1 MDIKAKIA
9 LGGFALFAAGA
20 GAGFLVG
27 RKVTDD
33 EWTAY
38 LDEREQAAM
47 DMNEDKFDHDGDEYT
62 DIQPEWYDSDDAK
75 PVDRTLVNEEKPSL
89 QDLVKN
95 LKEEETGEMP
105 VEFINWRQY
114 KATKREYVKRTG
126 TYFVVDEILAGW
138 DEDLDQIDL
147 GELFSREEDVERL
160 EAMLQAEDVKAVYI
174 RSNVLETDFEIV
186 KSDESWLE
194 SYNELQKDLERG
206 IADEQGYIS

>member
-38 LDEREQAAM
+38 LDEREQAVM
-47 DMNEDKFDHDGDEYT
+47 DMNEVKFDHDGDEYT

-75 PVDRTLVNEEKPSL
+75 PVDRALVNEEKPSL
-89 QDLVKN
+89 QDLVN
-95 LKEEETGEMP
+95 SIKEEETGELP
-105 VEFINWRQY
+105 VEFINRRLY
-114 KATKREYVKRTG
+114 KATNRNYVKRTG
-126 TYFVVDEILAGW
+126 TYFSVDEILAGW
-138 DEDLDQIDL
+138 DKDLEPIDL
-147 GELFSREEDVERL
+147 ANIFPIKDVERI
-160 EAMLQAEDVKAVYI
+160 EAMLQAEDVPAVYI

-194 SYNELQKDLERG
+194 SYNELQKDLGREV
-206 IADEQGYIS
+206 ADEQGYIS

>member
-1 MDIKAKIA
+1 MDIKGKIA

-38 LDEREQAAM
+38 LDEREQAVM
-47 DMNEDKFDHDGDEYT
+47 DMNEDKFEFDGDEYT
-62 DIQPEWYDSDDAK
+62 DIQPDWYDSDDAK

-89 QDLVKN
+89 QDLVN
-95 LKEEETGEMP
+95 NIKEEETGEVP
-105 VEFINWRQY
+105 VEFINRRLY
-114 KATKREYVKRTG
+114 KATNRNYVKRTG
-126 TYFVVDEILAGW
+126 TYFSVDEILAGW
-138 DEDLDQIDL
+138 DKDLEPIDL
-147 GELFSREEDVERL
+147 ADIFPIKDVERI
-160 EAMLQAEDVKAVYI
+160 EAMLQAEDVPAVYI

-194 SYNELQKDLERG
+194 SYNELQKDLGREV
-206 IADEQGYIS
+206 ADEQGYIS

>member
-27 RKVTDD
+27 RKVTDN

-38 LDEREQAAM
+38 LDEQEQAAM
-47 DMNEDKFDHDGDEYT
+47 DMNVVKFDHEGDEYT

-95 LKEEETGEMP
+95 LKEEETGEAP
-105 VEFINWRQY
+105 VEFINRRLY
-114 KATKREYVKRTG
+114 KATNRNYVKRTG
-126 TYFVVDEILAGW
+126 TYFSVDEILAGW
-138 DEDLDQIDL
+138 DKDLEPIDL
-147 GELFSREEDVERL
+147 SDIFPIKEVERI
-160 EAMLQAEDVKAVYI
+160 EAMLQAEDVPAVYI

-194 SYNELQKDLERG
+194 SYNELQKDLGREV
-206 IADEQGYIS
+206 ADEQGYIS